1 MKEKIL
7 IVDDEQRIIK
17 LVKAYLE
24 KEGYSTIEA
33 SDGEVAL
40 ALWRKEKPDLVILD
54 ILMPQVD
61 GLEFCREVRKES
73 NAPIIILSARTQEE
87 DRLTGL
93 ELGADDYVTKPFSP
107 RELVARVRAVLRRR
121 NQEEEGEQPPIIE
134 GPLVINGEKRLVE
147 VDGEDVQLTATE
159 FDILETLASCP
170 GRVYSRGQL
179 VGSEKAGHHESND
192 RTVDAHIKNIRKKL
206 GEKAVG
212 WSFIETVYGIG
223 YRFQAKKQV

>member
-1 MKEKIL
+1 MKKKIL
-7 IVDDEQRIIK
+7 IVDDEQRIVD

-24 KEGYSTIEA
+24 KEGYATIEA
-33 SDGEVAL
+33 LDGEL
-40 ALWRKEKPDLVILD
+40 ALKLWREEKPDLVVLD

-61 GLEFCREVRKES
+61 GLEFCREVRKGS
-73 NAPIIILSARTQEE
+73 DTPIIILSARSQEE

-93 ELGADDYVTKPFSP
+93 ELGADDYVVKPFSP
-107 RELVARVRAVLRRR
+107 RELVARVRAVLRRQ
-121 NQEEEGEQPPIIE
+121 NQEEGRKEPSIIE
-134 GPLVINGEKRLVE
+134 GPLVINREKRLVE
-147 VDGEDVQLTATE
+147 VDGEEIQLTATE
-159 FDILETLASCP
+159 FDILETLASYP

-179 VGSEKAGHHESND
+179 VGSEKAGYHESND

>member
-7 IVDDEQRIIK
+7 IVDDEEKIVM

-33 SDGEVAL
+33 SDGEAAL
-40 ALWRKEKPDLVILD
+40 QLWRKEKPDLVVLD

-73 NAPIIILSARTQEE
+73 NTPIIILSARTQEE

-121 NQEEEGEQPPIIE
+121 NQEEEGEQSPIIE

-147 VDGEDVQLTATE
+147 VEGEDVQLTATE
-159 FDILETLASCP
+159 FDMLETLASYP

-179 VGSEKAGHHESND
+179 VGSEQAGYHASND

>member
-7 IVDDEQRIIK
+7 IVDDERRIVE

-24 KEGYSTIEA
+24 KEGYVTVEA
-33 SDGEVAL
+33 SDGEAAL
-40 ALWRKEKPDLVILD
+40 ELWRAQKPDLVVLD

-73 NAPIIILSARTQEE
+73 NTPIIILSAKTQEE
-87 DRLTGL
+87 DRLEGL

-121 NQEEEGEQPPIIE
+121 NQEEGGEKPPIIE
-134 GPLVINGEKRLVE
+134 GPLVIDGKKRLVE
-147 VDGEDVQLTATE
+147 VGGEEVPLTATE
-159 FDILETLASCP
+159 FDILKALASYP

-179 VGSEKAGHHESND
+179 TGSEQGAYNNSRE
-192 RTVDAHIKNIRKKL
+192 RAVDAHIKNIRKKL
-206 GEKAVG
+206 GEKAVD
-212 WSFIETVYGIG
+212 WSFIETVYGVG